1 MINTWI
7 VNLESTALYNVVLQ
21 NEENMD
27 LCGRVFYSNWTFAY
41 TWVELFPF
49 SGEKNVDKTESP

>member
-7 VNLESTALYNVVLQ
+7 VNLESIALYNAVLQ
-21 NEENMD
+21 NEENMV
-27 LCGRVFYSNWTFAY
+27 LCGRVFYSNWTFAF
-41 TWVELFPF
+41 TWAEIFPF